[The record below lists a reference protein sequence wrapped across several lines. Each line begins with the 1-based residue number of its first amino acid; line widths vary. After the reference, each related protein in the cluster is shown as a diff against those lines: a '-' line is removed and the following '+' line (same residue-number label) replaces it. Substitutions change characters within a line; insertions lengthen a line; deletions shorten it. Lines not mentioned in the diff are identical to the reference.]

1 VNLVPAQYRN
11 VSVADVPVALDEA
24 ALGGYLLGRP
34 VYRRTRY
41 LVVRNG
47 GACAVVEVSKESELP
62 LFSPVT
68 AVTVIARREETAFV
82 DAPDTD
88 TAVPTQLARVAA
100 AHAPGA
106 RCVIVCGRYGHV
118 SFIADPAPVRI
129 RVVEVVP
136 PWPPKLVDQLERV
149 LDLAEDLPPVEL
161 VADLVDLSSLART
174 RPAGHYL
181 FPCRAGSASPDG
193 PRARSASQRRPRT
206 GSAGQDEPSAA
217 SASQRRPRAG
227 SAGQDGPSAAS
238 AGQDGPS
245 AADVSYLDE
254 IPDRAP
260 WTLVGC
266 ARSRSIH
273 DWFYGGEVPTVD
285 MCPRNL
291 AGRAGHA
298 PESAPVLTKCCLL
311 EDRVS
316 SDGGLVVVPWG
327 ASLAQIRDGLRL
339 ALAAGRPASPPG
351 RTDEAPAATGPP
363 SPAATG
369 PASPAA
375 TGPTSPAA
383 TGSTS
388 PAATGLAPSAP
399 RPRR

>member
-1 VNLVPAQYRN
+1 MNLVPAQYRN
-11 VSVADVPVALDEA
+11 VSVADVPVPLDEA
-24 ALGGYLLGRP
+24 ALGGYLVGRP

-41 LVVRNG
+41 LVVRNA
-47 GACAVVEVSKESELP
+47 GACAVMEVSKESELP

-68 AVTVIARREETAFV
+68 AMTVIARPEETAFV

-88 TAVPTQLARVAA
+88 TAIPTQLARAA
-100 AHAPGA
+100 AAQAPGA
-106 RCVIVCGRYGHV
+106 RCVIVRGRYGHV
-118 SFIADPAPVRI
+118 SFIADPAPVRV

-161 VADLVDLSSLART
+161 VADLVDLTSLART
-174 RPAGHYL
+174 QPAGHYL
-181 FPCRAGSASPDG
+181 FPCRAGSAS
-193 PRARSASQRRPRT
+193 Q
-206 GSAGQDEPSAA
+206 AGL
-217 SASQRRPRAG
+217 G
-227 SAGQDGPSAAS
+227 
-238 AGQDGPS
+238 

-254 IPDRAP
+254 IPERKP

-291 AGRAGHA
+291 ADRTGQT
-298 PESAPVLTKCCLL
+298 PTPTLTKCCLL

-316 SDGGLVVVPWG
+316 SDDGLVVVPWG

-339 ALAAGRPASPPG
+339 ALAAGRPAPQPG
-351 RTDEAPAATGPP
+351 RADEAPAATGPTP
-363 SPAATG
+363 
-369 PASPAA
+369 PAA
-375 TGPTSPAA
+375 TGPTSPA
-383 TGSTS
+383 
-388 PAATGLAPSAP
+388 P